1 VAKADALVKRRRLA
15 TADLSADSGTRRSQ
29 ILQTAASLIA
39 SSGLRTSLQE
49 IADAAGILPGS
60 LYHHFESKEAIL
72 VELTRRYQEDLNRI
86 GQTAQ
91 AKLDEP
97 DSRPVSEKVIDL
109 GSAIANCAVRH
120 GAALQMSFYEGPN
133 ADPELTNLTRPTPP
147 PDQPTAV
154 QEAMLQTLRAGRWSG
169 YIKPDIDLPTLADRI
184 CQTMLQVGLD
194 VIRHNSSADQVAELL
209 CRIIL
214 QGLASPEE
222 PGKPGP
228 TDSALDSSSAFA
240 AANDVMRTWAD
251 DSDADPSDKAARIR
265 AVARTEFGRKG
276 YEVTTIRDIASAAGL
291 GTGTV
296 YRVIGSKDELLASIM
311 ESFGRKVE
319 AGWVSVLRSDAPPIA
334 KLDALSWVN
343 VNALDQF
350 SDEFRIQL
358 AWMRQSPPSA
368 HNPGWSYAT
377 RLRQM
382 KSLLS
387 EGIRSGEIRA
397 DTPSTAMLAR
407 CVIGLQWIPENILR
421 AIGRRAALVHARDT
435 VLRGV
440 AVRGEDGN

>member
-1 VAKADALVKRRRLA
+1 MAKADSLPKGRPPAEDA
-15 TADLSADSGTRRSQ
+15 GTRRTE
-29 ILQTAASLIA
+29 ILQTAAALIA

-72 VELTRRYQEDLNRI
+72 IELIHRYQEDLDRI
-86 GQTAQ
+86 GQAAQ

-97 DSRPVSEKVIDL
+97 DSRPVSEQIVEL
-109 GSAIANCAVRH
+109 GQSIADCAVRH
-120 GAALQMSFYEGPN
+120 GAALQMSFYEGPS
-133 ADPELTNLTRPTPP
+133 ADPELMKLTR
-147 PDQPTAV
+147 QEPTAI

-184 CQTMLQVGLD
+184 CQTMLQVGLA
-194 VIRHNSSADQVAELL
+194 VMRGNSPADQVAGLL

-214 QGLASPEE
+214 QGLASRS
-222 PGKPGP
+222 P
-228 TDSALDSSSAFA
+228 TDSELDRSKAMR
-240 AANDVMRTWAD
+240 AANDVIATWAD
-251 DSDADPSDKAARIR
+251 DSDADPGDKAAHVL
-265 AVARTEFGRKG
+265 AVARAEFGRRG
-276 YEVTTIRDIASAAGL
+276 YEVTTIRDIAAAAGL

-319 AGWVSVLRSDAPPIA
+319 AGWVAVLRSEATPVE

-343 VNALDQF
+343 VNALDRF

-358 AWMRQSPPSA
+358 AWMRQSPPNTP
-368 HNPGWSYAT
+368 NPGWLYTT

-382 KSLLS
+382 KALLS
-387 EGIRSGEIRA
+387 EGIRSGEIGIDA
-397 DTPSTAMLAR
+397 PSTTMLAR
-407 CVIGLQWIPENILR
+407 CLIGLQWIPENILR
-421 AIGRRAALVHARDT
+421 ATGKRAALVHARDT

-440 AVRGEDGN
+440 AVHGN

>member
-1 VAKADALVKRRRLA
+1 MAKPNALLTGRQPGNAD
-15 TADLSADSGTRRSQ
+15 DSGTRRTE
-29 ILQTAASLIA
+29 ILQTAAALIA
-39 SSGLRTSLQE
+39 STGLRTSLQE

-72 VELTRRYQEDLNRI
+72 VELIHRYQADLDRI
-86 GQTAQ
+86 GRDAQ
-91 AKLDEP
+91 ARLDEP
-97 DSRPVSEKVIDL
+97 DSRPVAEKITEL
-109 GSAIANCAVRH
+109 GSAIANCAVQHR
-120 GAALQMSFYEGPN
+120 AALQMSFYEGPS
-133 ADPELTNLTRPTPP
+133 ADPQLMQLTQQ
-147 PDQPTAV
+147 QPTAI

-194 VIRHNSSADQVAELL
+194 VMRHNASADQVAALL

-214 QGLASPEE
+214 QGLATRP
-222 PGKPGP
+222 P
-228 TDSALDSSSAFA
+228 TDAALDRSKAFA
-240 AANDVMRTWAD
+240 AAAEVIETWPDDNDGD
-251 DSDADPSDKAARIR
+251 LSDKAAHVR
-265 AVARTEFGRKG
+265 AVARREFGRKG

-319 AGWVSVLRSDAPPIA
+319 AGWVSVLRADATPIE

-358 AWMRQSPPSA
+358 AWMRQSPPNTP
-368 HNPGWSYAT
+368 NPGWLYAT

-387 EGIRSGEIRA
+387 EGIRSGEIRIDA
-397 DTPSTAMLAR
+397 PSTAMLSR
-407 CVIGLQWIPENILR
+407 CVIALQWIPENILR
-421 AIGRRAALVHARDT
+421 EVGKRAALVHTRDT
-435 VLRGV
+435 VLRGA
-440 AVRGEDGN
+440 AVRGK